1 MKWQI
6 SELFGMSVY
15 TDRAVFIGNV
25 ADVVIDI
32 DNKKMASLALTN
44 INPDIIDLKSFKG
57 LKVPYRLI
65 KEVSDIVL
73 IRHIPGA
80 FKTSAERDKDE

>member
-15 TDRAVFIGNV
+15 TDKAVFIGNV
-25 ADVVIDI
+25 EDVVIDI
-32 DNKKMASLALTN
+32 DNKKMAALAVTN
-44 INPDIIDLKSFKG
+44 INPDIIDLKAFKG
-57 LKVPYRLI
+57 VKIPYRLI

-80 FKTSAERDKDE
+80 FKTSAAREIKE

>member
-80 FKTSAERDKDE
+80 FKSSREKDQNE

>member
-6 SELFGMSVY
+6 TDLFGMSVY

-25 ADVVIDI
+25 EDVIIDV
-32 DNKKMASLALTN
+32 DNKKMASLAITK

-57 LKVPYRLI
+57 VKIPYRLI

-80 FKTSAERDKDE
+80 FKTSAARDQVE

>member
-15 TDRAVFIGNV
+15 TDRAVYIGNV
-25 ADVVIDI
+25 EDVVIDI
-32 DNKKMASLALTN
+32 DNKKMSSIAVTN
-44 INPDIIDLKSFKG
+44 INPDIIDLKQFKG
-57 LKVPYRLI
+57 VKIPYRLI
-65 KEVSDIVL
+65 KEVSDIIL

-80 FKTSAERDKDE
+80 FKTSALREQEE

>member
-32 DNKKMASLALTN
+32 DNKKMSSLALTN
-44 INPDIIDLKSFKG
+44 INPDIIDLKTFKG

-80 FKTSAERDKDE
+80 FKTSAEREHGE

>member
-15 TDRAVFIGNV
+15 TDRAVYIGNV
-25 ADVVIDI
+25 EDVVIDI
-32 DNKKMASLALTN
+32 DNKKMASLAVAN
-44 INPDIIDLKSFKG
+44 INSDIIDLKSFKG
-57 LKVPYRLI
+57 VKIPYRLI

-80 FKTSAERDKDE
+80 FKTSAVTDPEE